1 MALKQ
6 VFYALREVFPQVDL
20 RILKAVASQYSS
32 DVDAAVEFVLSDV
45 LPAVTEPTEA
55 HYTLQDIGCAKNDH
69 TDSWSSGA
77 FYGRNLSPGYVGPLC
92 TNNKLEE
99 CSHIEDKVVINETK
113 ITPTVDY
120 AQVEASSKSST
131 KPPIIDYEQSALT
144 AFVNHCAMDK
154 GKMTPKAEKVT
165 NQKHFNGNY
174 NPPDFLVS
182 SGSMLPL
189 YMQSFSNCAVKYK
202 GQMPLELHKDESTQD
217 FSESEDKYNLG
228 NLFANICPTVDRHAS
243 VDLLGASHVHT
254 LSESEDN
261 YDLQISFQ
269 KEMPLKFSEAE
280 SIYRFSKSEDNYNLD
295 TLFAEFRSNKDRQTS
310 DSLPSVPT
318 VQILSESEDSYDLQV
333 LFEKEMPLTLS
344 TAQSTHLSKSQDNSG
359 VQVMFENIDNDGKEL
374 DMLRTAE
381 STPELHKSED
391 DLHKKACTTDST
403 AQVSRFLVQDENHQS
418 PYKLD
423 DQCTLYDLFASS
435 KIVDNSLRIFEEKDN
450 SYTVDSEEKQ
460 SMDFTSSR
468 TFTNVC
474 NPNDDFNLSELFS
487 STPNASLSDLDS
499 KCEMRDEAEREI
511 MCSNSVD
518 KHSIVPVIE
527 HDTFPCNG
535 MKLMPGA
542 DKYEEFLDI
551 TTRSYQ
557 IARINKLVADIT
569 NGKEALSSLYEST
582 TIKMKEVEL
591 QEENSRKAKQ
601 DAIEA
606 HQGFVAMVENF
617 NQLIEN
623 SKESNDKQAQIVCG
637 EKSLLAT
644 LAQDLQ
650 SRLTKLSAER
660 DDTLTIVEEIK
671 FELDA
676 RLATS
681 IEEETAAREQI
692 SQEEKLALLVRKE
705 KEAEMGS
712 IMEESMK
719 LQKEA
724 EENIL
729 LKGLLSDRGRIIDI
743 LKGEISSI
751 HEKVIALKEGTH
763 RSKLQPALVTT
774 SSSTTLPPIT
784 DCKTAS
790 PGRHCPLK
798 NRSNNSILPREKMA
812 GIHAKDHEKFS
823 DDEWE
828 MLETT
833 HA

>member
-69 TDSWSSGA
+69 TDSWSIGT
-77 FYGRNLSPGYVGPLC
+77 FCGRNLSPGYVGPLC

-202 GQMPLELHKDESTQD
+202 GHMPLELHKDESTQD
-217 FSESEDKYNLG
+217 FSELEDKYNIG
-228 NLFANICPTVDRHAS
+228 NLFTNICPTVDRHAS

-333 LFEKEMPLTLS
+333 LFEKEMPLTFS

-359 VQVMFENIDNDGKEL
+359 VQVMFENIDNDGKVL

-499 KCEMRDEAEREI
+499 KCVMRDEAEREI

-542 DKYEEFLDI
+542 DKYEELLDI

-623 SKESNDKQAQIVCG
+623 SKESNDK
-637 EKSLLAT
+637 
-644 LAQDLQ
+644 
-650 SRLTKLSAER
+650 
-660 DDTLTIVEEIK
+660 IK

-790 PGRHCPLK
+790 PGRHWPLK

-833 HA
+833 QA

>member
-69 TDSWSSGA
+69 TDSWSIGT
-77 FYGRNLSPGYVGPLC
+77 FCGRNLSPGYVGPLC

-165 NQKHFNGNY
+165 NQKHFN
-174 NPPDFLVS
+174 
-182 SGSMLPL
+182 
-189 YMQSFSNCAVKYK
+189 
-202 GQMPLELHKDESTQD
+202 
-217 FSESEDKYNLG
+217 
-228 NLFANICPTVDRHAS
+228 
-243 VDLLGASHVHT
+243 
-254 LSESEDN
+254 
-261 YDLQISFQ
+261 
-269 KEMPLKFSEAE
+269 
-280 SIYRFSKSEDNYNLD
+280 
-295 TLFAEFRSNKDRQTS
+295 EFRSNKDRQTS

-333 LFEKEMPLTLS
+333 LFEKEMPLTFS

-359 VQVMFENIDNDGKEL
+359 VQVMFENIDNDGKVL

-499 KCEMRDEAEREI
+499 KCVMRDEAEREI

-542 DKYEEFLDI
+542 DKYEELLDI

-637 EKSLLAT
+637 EKSLLAA

-660 DDTLTIVEEIK
+660 DDMLTIVEEIK

-790 PGRHCPLK
+790 PGRHWPLK

-833 HA
+833 QA